1 MDIST
6 VPGGTAGLILF
17 GVVGFFAVVLVVV
30 MIYARMYQK
39 ASPNEVL
46 VISGR
51 GSEPRLVIGS
61 GQLVIPLF
69 ERVDRFSLE
78 TMTIEL
84 LTPEVYTA
92 QGVPVIIDA
101 VAQVKV
107 RNEPD
112 MVRLAL
118 ERFLSKSPME
128 IKEIVKQTL
137 EGHTRAIIGQMNV
150 EGIITARDEFAQ
162 KVAEVSSRDLANM
175 GLTIDSFSIKD
186 VKDNQ
191 GYLAALGKP
200 RTAEVKRDAAI
211 AEANAA
217 RDAQK
222 AAAGASQEAEVAKI
236 EAKTRIA
243 EKDRDFRIQQAEYNI
258 ASKQR
263 EAEADLSYDLQKNI
277 SAQKVKEQE
286 VQIQVVEKQKQIQV
300 QKSEAE
306 RREVELVATVRK
318 PAEAKQYEIQTLATA
333 EQFKLKTTAEGQA
346 EANRLTGFAS
356 AEIRQKQGEAEA
368 AANKAQGL
376 AHAEG
381 QEGFGLEHLQPGGH
395 HADADRSDAGDR
407 IRHLGAA
414 GQDREDR
421 DDQLGRRRWWGFA
434 PDSGRDRCGG
444 PDARRAGSPDGH
456 RPGRSGRSVAW
467 LGPEGEAGNQDRV
480 AGRSRRQEGRR
491 TTDRPGGSGRELLTN
506 LPIDWRPPGP
516 CPGGLFD
523 SCRRLPGSRPGDLCA
538 SWQGL
543 LKRSRSRNFF
553 TLFDGESTSESGGNP
568 AIHRFG
574 A

>member
-1 MDIST
+1 MFADASP
-6 VPGGTAGLILF
+6 VGLVVF
-17 GVVGFFAVVLVVV
+17 GVVALFAVVLLLA
-30 MIYARMYQK
+30 MIYTKMYQK

-51 GSEPRLVIGS
+51 GKEPRLVIGS

-78 TMTIEL
+78 TMTIEI

-118 ERFLSKSPME
+118 ERFLSKNPSE

-137 EGHTRAIIGQMNV
+137 EGHTRAIIGQMSI

-162 KVAEVSSRDLANM
+162 KVTEVSTRDLANM

-217 RDAQK
+217 RDSQK
-222 AAAGASQEAEVAKI
+222 AAASAGQEAEIAKI
-236 EAKTRIA
+236 EARTRIA
-243 EKDRDFRIQQAEYNI
+243 EKDRDFRIQQAEFNI
-258 ASKQR
+258 ASKRR
-263 EAEADLSYDLQKNI
+263 EAEADLTYELQKNI

-286 VQIQVVEKQKQIQV
+286 VQIQVVEKQKLIEV
-300 QKSEAE
+300 ARSEAE

-318 PAEAKQYEIQTLATA
+318 PAEARQYEIETLANA
-333 EQFKLKTTAEGQA
+333 EQFKLKTTAAGSAEAERLNGFAQA
-346 EANRLTGFAS
+346 EVHQRG
-356 AEIRQKQGEAEA
+356 GEAEA
-368 AANKAQGL
+368 AAEKAKGLASAEVERAKGLASAEVIRAQGL
-376 AHAEG
+376 SEAEAMVKKAAAWGSYNQAAIMQMLIDRMPEIASAISAPLAKTEKIVMINSDG
-381 QEGFGLEHLQPGGH
+381 QGGGASKLTKDVTNVVAQLPSILE
-395 HADADRSDAGDR
+395 A
-407 IRHLGAA
+407 
-414 GQDREDR
+414 
-421 DDQLGRRRWWGFA
+421 
-434 PDSGRDRCGG
+434 
-444 PDARRAGSPDGH
+444 
-456 RPGRSGRSVAW
+456 
-467 LGPEGEAGNQDRV
+467 
-480 AGRSRRQEGRR
+480 
-491 TTDRPGGSGRELLTN
+491 LTGMD
-506 LPIDWRPPGP
+506 L
-516 CPGGLFD
+516 
-523 SCRRLPGSRPGDLCA
+523 GDLA
-538 SWQGL
+538 SKIPGL
-543 LKRSRSRNFF
+543 
-553 TLFDGESTSESGGNP
+553 SGAKETPVSQPIALGSKGDFLNE
-568 AIHRFG
+568 
-574 A
+574 

>member
-1 MDIST
+1 
-6 VPGGTAGLILF
+6 
-17 GVVGFFAVVLVVV
+17 
-30 MIYARMYQK
+30 
-39 ASPNEVL
+39 
-46 VISGR
+46 
-51 GSEPRLVIGS
+51 
-61 GQLVIPLF
+61 
-69 ERVDRFSLE
+69 
-78 TMTIEL
+78 
-84 LTPEVYTA
+84 
-92 QGVPVIIDA
+92 
-101 VAQVKV
+101 
-107 RNEPD
+107 
-112 MVRLAL
+112 
-118 ERFLSKSPME
+118 
-128 IKEIVKQTL
+128 
-137 EGHTRAIIGQMNV
+137 
-150 EGIITARDEFAQ
+150 
-162 KVAEVSSRDLANM
+162 VAEVSSRDLANM

-243 EKDRDFRIQQAEYNI
+243 EKDRDFRIQQAEFNI

-376 AHAEG
+376 AHAEVG
-381 QEGFGLEHLQPGGH
+381 RAQGLAEAEVIRAKGLSEAEAMVKKASAWSTYNQAAIMQMLIDRMPEIASAISAPLAKTEKIVMINSGEGGGGASRLTRDVTDVVAQMPAVLEALTGI
-395 HADADRSDAGDR
+395 D
-407 IRHLGAA
+407 LGALA
-414 GQDREDR
+414 A
-421 DDQLGRRRWWGFA
+421 QLPGLGHPAKQGSQPVTSAA
-434 PDSGRDRCGG
+434 PV
-444 PDARRAGSPDGH
+444 ARKAAEP
-456 RPGRSGRSVAW
+456 PIA
-467 LGPEGEAGNQDRV
+467 LEGPEA
-480 AGRSRRQEGRR
+480 
-491 TTDRPGGSGRELLTN
+491 
-506 LPIDWRPPGP
+506 
-516 CPGGLFD
+516 
-523 SCRRLPGSRPGDLCA
+523 A
-538 SWQGL
+538 S
-543 LKRSRSRNFF
+543 
-553 TLFDGESTSESGGNP
+553 
-568 AIHRFG
+568 
-574 A
+574 

>member
-376 AHAEG
+376 AHAEVGRAQGLAEAEVIRAKGLSEAEAMVKKASAWSTYNQAAIMQMLIDRMPEIASAISAPLAKTEKIVMINSGEGGGGASRLTRDVTDVVAQMPAVLEALTGIDLGDLAAQLPGLG
-381 QEGFGLEHLQPGGH
+381 QKAKPEIKTASPAVPVARKGVEPPIALE
-395 HADADRSDAGDR
+395 
-407 IRHLGAA
+407 
-414 GQDREDR
+414 
-421 DDQLGRRRWWGFA
+421 
-434 PDSGRDRCGG
+434 G
-444 PDARRAGSPDGH
+444 PDANS
-456 RPGRSGRSVAW
+456 
-467 LGPEGEAGNQDRV
+467 
-480 AGRSRRQEGRR
+480 
-491 TTDRPGGSGRELLTN
+491 
-506 LPIDWRPPGP
+506 
-516 CPGGLFD
+516 
-523 SCRRLPGSRPGDLCA
+523 
-538 SWQGL
+538 
-543 LKRSRSRNFF
+543 
-553 TLFDGESTSESGGNP
+553 
-568 AIHRFG
+568 
-574 A
+574 